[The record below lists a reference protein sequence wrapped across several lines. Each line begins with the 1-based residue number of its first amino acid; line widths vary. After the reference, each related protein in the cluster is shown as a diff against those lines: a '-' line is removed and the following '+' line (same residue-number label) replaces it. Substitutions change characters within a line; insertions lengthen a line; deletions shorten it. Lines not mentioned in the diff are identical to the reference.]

1 MTPAAKIVSQQ
12 VSLRIDAHRVA
23 SRDVWMNDMFIW
35 AQDNGICIIWQGEST
50 HELDGRKWYEANIE
64 INDTERNATWFIL
77 RWSS

>member
-23 SRDVWMNDMFIW
+23 SRDVWM
-35 AQDNGICIIWQGEST
+35 NGICIIWQGEST